1 MYLFVLCCNFD
12 EIHSEENKLPETK
25 YLSANTVAKRYDVT
39 RNTILVWVRDGKLPA
54 PVKINGA
61 TRWKES
67 DLIEWE
73 AKR

>member
-1 MYLFVLCCNFD
+1 MT
-12 EIHSEENKLPETK
+12 ETK

-73 AKR
+73 SKR